1 MAWLSLRAYAK
12 HRGCALSAV
21 QRAIESGR
29 LSASV
34 ARDGRGHPKITDAA
48 AADAEW
54 SATTKDNRVPLAVQ
68 LQREAP
74 PVRVP
79 PPRLPPPPGGDD
91 DPELPGAIPDRAV
104 SLARREAAEAALAEI
119 ELAEKRGELIQA
131 KDVEARFV
139 AEHSRAKTKILGVPS
154 RARQRDPTL
163 TPAHLVLFEDLLRE
177 ALEDLAEPDEA
188 PEPAARASA

>member
-68 LQREAP
+68 LQREAA

-91 DPELPGAIPDRAV
+91 DTEEPGSIPDRAV

-119 ELAEKRGELIQA
+119 ELAEKRRELIPA
-131 KDVEARFV
+131 KDVERRVVDEA
-139 AEHSRAKTKILGVPS
+139 SRAREKLLGVPS

-163 TPAHLVLFEDLLRE
+163 TPEHLALVEELIRE
-177 ALEDLAEPDEA
+177 ALEDLAEPDEVPTSTA
-188 PEPAARASA
+188 VPA